1 MKLANYVS
9 GRWSEGLG
17 SGELLLVD
25 PVTGEELA
33 SITSQGI
40 DLEASTEMWCPV
52 VCTVAREGPARARS
66 LPACVRC
73 CSITAVSSC
82 KDQPIASG
90 NCRDCALT
98 VHSYIHNH
106 HLLLQALRLVP
117 LERNL

>member
-40 DLEASTEMWCPV
+40 DLEAGTEMWCPV

-66 LPACVRC
+66 LPACVR
-73 CSITAVSSC
+73 
-82 KDQPIASG
+82 
-90 NCRDCALT
+90 
-98 VHSYIHNH
+98 
-106 HLLLQALRLVP
+106 LLLYHRRFVVQGPANCIRQLSGLCVDTALLFS
-117 LERNL
+117 

>member
-33 SITSQGI
+33 SITSQGF

-66 LPACVRC
+66 LLPACVRC
-73 CSITAVSSC
+73 CSS
-82 KDQPIASG
+82 PPF
-90 NCRDCALT
+90 CRARTSQL
-98 VHSYIHNH
+98 H
-106 HLLLQALRLVP
+106 QAIVGIVR
-117 LERNL
+117 